1 MKIICPVSSENKI
14 EKQCRKSLYTLQ
26 QKSYIVKIVESFD
39 PISASNEID
48 LNENEH
54 LFVDSDIGPF
64 GEEEINILRGSH
76 CEVVSG
82 AYEKYVENGKI
93 IGNRSY
99 WQGGNNSF
107 VAGMWGSVAGMVGNF
122 VKNNSTGLIPVDFV
136 GAGFLYVKTTAIKK
150 ILASTNDPV
159 FCHKTILHE
168 KLPFGRGQTMNDL
181 GFSMNCQKA
190 GLQIWLQCACRVNH
204 IRRSK

>member
-1 MKIICPVSSENKI
+1 MTP
-14 EKQCRKSLYTLQ
+14 
-26 QKSYIVKIVESFD
+26 F
-39 PISASNEID
+39 SASNEID
-48 LNENEH
+48 LNEPEH
-54 LFVDSDIGPF
+54 LFVDSDIGSF
-64 GEEEINILRGSH
+64 GESEIIILRASQ

-82 AYEKYVENGKI
+82 AYEKYVKDGKI

-107 VAGMWGSVAGMVGNF
+107 VAGMWGTLPGMVGSF
-122 VKNNSTGLIPVDFV
+122 IKNDAIGLIPVDFC
-136 GAGFLYVKTTAIKK
+136 GAGFLYVKTTAIEK
-150 ILASTNDPV
+150 ILESTNDPL

-181 GFSMNCQKA
+181 GFSMNCQLT
-190 GLQIWLQCACRVNH
+190 GIQIFLQCACRVNH